1 MRRGPKDYRS
11 DCHQNAICDVCG
23 MKFKASEMRLRWDN
37 LRVCSADYEARH
49 PQDLISGKPDR
60 QNTQWSR
67 PQPELQFRTMAPT
80 DGSEL

>member
-23 MKFKASEMRLRWDN
+23 GKFKASELRRRWDN
-37 LRVCSADYEARH
+37 LMVCPDDMEQRH
-49 PQDLISGKPDR
+49 PQDLIKVKADR
-60 QNTQWSR
+60 QATPFSR
-67 PQPELQFRTMAPT
+67 PQPELQFRAMAPT